1 MCVFHFMKDI
11 TQCNINTNSKH
22 NSKLIDYGSKNKQPF
37 TKDSTKEILKK
48 FVILYSSSASFRENF
63 NIYKLYYLNF

>member
-48 FVILYSSSASFRENF
+48 FVILLVFQQALEKIVTYMSSTV
-63 NIYKLYYLNF
+63 